1 MNMED
6 LSIFCSFLLFLSS
19 MVCSCPCVAGRQGEG
34 REVMRNKEG
43 DNECN
48 SEIKKMD
55 FRNDT

>member
-48 SEIKKMD
+48 SEIKKNG
-55 FRNDT
+55 FQK